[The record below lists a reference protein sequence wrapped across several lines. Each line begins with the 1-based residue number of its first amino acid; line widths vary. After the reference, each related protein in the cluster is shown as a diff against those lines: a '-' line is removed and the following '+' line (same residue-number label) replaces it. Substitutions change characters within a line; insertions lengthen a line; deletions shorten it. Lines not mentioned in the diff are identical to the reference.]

1 MELTEW
7 IKKAV
12 TMYQAV
18 DTLKK
23 EATDLG
29 YIQLDEKE
37 EWELH
42 PGKNYFVIRNDSAFI
57 SFKVPKK
64 PDSYHVFACHSD
76 SPSFKVKENPEM
88 SVGGAYVRL
97 NVEPYGGMIP
107 QTWLDRPLSVAGRV
121 IVKRNGTLESI
132 PVNVDQDLLLIP
144 NVAIHQMK
152 DYTYNPQEDML
163 PLYGLTSSEG
173 TFLDTVADAAGVKK
187 EDILG
192 HDLYLYLRE
201 NPVVWGQ
208 NNEFISAPRLD
219 DLECALAGFNAFTK
233 AAKEKSIAVFSL
245 LANEEVGSK
254 STGGAGSTFLKDVIS
269 RISESLGDTENRAN
283 ARIARSFLL
292 SADNG
297 HALHP
302 NHPEK
307 TDPTNKPV
315 LNGGVLLK
323 YSAAQRYTT
332 DGFSA
337 AFVKNLCNEAGVKYQ
352 LFFNRSDMP
361 GGSTLGNISLGQLPI
376 LSADI
381 GLAEL
386 AMHSAYETAGAYDFE
401 EMVKLARAFFA

>member
-23 EATDLG
+23 EATALG

-37 EWELH
+37 EWELY

-88 SVGGAYVRL
+88 SVGGTYVRL

-201 NPVVWGQ
+201 NPVVWGR

-219 DLECALAGFNAFTK
+219 DLECALAGFIGFTE
-233 AAKEKSIAVFSL
+233 AVKEDSIALFSL

-254 STGGAGSTFLKDVIS
+254 SIGGAGSTFLKDVIS

-361 GGSTLGNISLGQLPI
+361 GGSTLGNISLGQLPT